1 MTLLLRQ
8 IEIKVDLKTLEVS
21 LLRIWNCFLYVS
33 KKEPTF
39 IHMAVKKLQ
48 CNNVGFIMFK

>member
-1 MTLLLRQ
+1 MTLLMMQ
-8 IEIKVDLKTLEVS
+8 IQIKVDLKTLEVS
-21 LLRIWNCFLYVS
+21 LLRIWKCFLYVS

-39 IHMAVKKLQ
+39 IHMAVKKLH

>member
-39 IHMAVKKLQ
+39 IHMAVKKIQ